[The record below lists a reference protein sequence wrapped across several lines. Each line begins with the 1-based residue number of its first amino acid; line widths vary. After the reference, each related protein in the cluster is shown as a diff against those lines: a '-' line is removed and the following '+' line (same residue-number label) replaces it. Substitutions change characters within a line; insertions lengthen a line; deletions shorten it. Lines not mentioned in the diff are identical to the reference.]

1 MVPQYKHKREARF
14 TLLMAGLLG
23 LAGCVSVAPLEP
35 IKNPPTYFRSDNTVE
50 VEFLSPAV
58 VGMRCAER
66 GTAFYGMPVF
76 HAMACGNGK
85 LVTMPE
91 ACSTFT
97 GGAYAA
103 LVCDA
108 RREVKA
114 LRDSISPFLWNAS
127 FMVGGGA
134 TLQTAEEPAGDGN
147 AYKVEFVHPASVVQH
162 CTLLGASVRDGEEDG
177 MKSCSTPERMVLPN
191 PCMLL
196 EDGWYPRTLCHEMA
210 HANGWAMDHPGGS
223 FLSDKKA
230 GVDPADVPPPRAV
243 MASLSSGAPL
253 RKASESPTY
262 LAYAAAKGLP
272 TYSYAALTQPAVLE
286 VSTQKETAGFKDAA
300 SALKALRTSVP
311 DFVAEAKVL
320 LASLAAAERA
330 AEVSDA
336 PGKLRLRAP
345 LDLMATARLYQA
357 SLTAPKPER
366 VMPHLQYAAL
376 PKSEPARP
384 TLAEPH
390 LVFAAISST
399 DSIPLPD
406 GADAPLVLASAE
418 IPPVT
423 EEPVA
428 TAEIA
433 ELVAVPPAPSASV
446 AAHTALALRR
456 KKTLEEVAAET
467 EVAGSDLPVP
477 APPAPGFKPDV
488 LLQWR
493 EEGLDPSAAGV

>member
-1 MVPQYKHKREARF
+1 MVAQYKHKRETRF

-58 VGMRCAER
+58 VGVRCAER

-103 LVCDA
+103 LVCEA
-108 RREVKA
+108 RRDVKA
-114 LRDSISPFLWNAS
+114 LRESISPFLWNAS

-134 TLQTAEEPAGDGN
+134 TLQTAEQPVGDGN

-223 FLSDKKA
+223 FLSDKRA

-286 VSTQKETAGFKDAA
+286 VSTPKETAGFKDAA
-300 SALKALRTSVP
+300 SALKALRTSLP

-320 LASLAAAERA
+320 VASLAAAESP
-330 AEVSDA
+330 AEMSDA

-357 SLTAPKPER
+357 SLTAAKPAR
-366 VMPHLQYAAL
+366 VLPHLQYAAL

-390 LVFAAISST
+390 LEFAMISPAE
-399 DSIPLPD
+399 SIPLP
-406 GADAPLVLASAE
+406 AETDAPLVHASAE
-418 IPPVT
+418 ILPATDEPAPPT
-423 EEPVA
+423 EM
-428 TAEIA
+428 A
-433 ELVAVPPAPSASV
+433 ELVAVPLAPSASV

-467 EVAGSDLPVP
+467 EVADSDLPP
-477 APPAPGFKPDV
+477 PPPAPGFKPDV
-488 LLQWR
+488 LPQWR
-493 EEGLDPSAAGV
+493 EDGLDPSAAGV

>member
-103 LVCDA
+103 LVCEA
-108 RREVKA
+108 RRDVKA
-114 LRDSISPFLWNAS
+114 LRESISPFLWNAS

-134 TLQTAEEPAGDGN
+134 TLQTAEQSAGDGN
-147 AYKVEFVHPASVVQH
+147 AYKVEFVHPASVVQR
-162 CTLLGASVRDGEEDG
+162 CTLLGASVRDGDEEG

-230 GVDPADVPPPRAV
+230 GVDPADVPPPRAI

-272 TYSYAALTQPAVLE
+272 TYSYAALTQPAVLD
-286 VSTQKETAGFKDAA
+286 VTPPKQTAGFKDAA
-300 SALKALRTSVP
+300 SALKALRASVP
-311 DFVAEAKVL
+311 DIMAEAKL
-320 LASLAAAERA
+320 LVASLAAPERTAEIA
-330 AEVSDA
+330 DA
-336 PGKLRLRAP
+336 PVKLRLRAP
-345 LDLMATARLYQA
+345 LDLMETARLYQA
-357 SLTAPKPER
+357 SLTTAKPAK
-366 VMPHLQYAAL
+366 VLPHLQYAAL
-376 PKSEPARP
+376 PKPEPARP
-384 TLAEPH
+384 MLAQPH
-390 LVFAAISST
+390 LVFAVMSPTEAIA
-399 DSIPLPD
+399 LPA
-406 GADAPLVLASAE
+406 GADAPLLLASAE
-418 IPPVT
+418 IPPLT
-423 EEPVA
+423 DEAAAP
-428 TAEIA
+428 AEMA
-433 ELVAVPPAPSASV
+433 ELVALPPAPTASV

-456 KKTLEEVAAET
+456 KKTLEALAPETELAET
-467 EVAGSDLPVP
+467 DMPQP